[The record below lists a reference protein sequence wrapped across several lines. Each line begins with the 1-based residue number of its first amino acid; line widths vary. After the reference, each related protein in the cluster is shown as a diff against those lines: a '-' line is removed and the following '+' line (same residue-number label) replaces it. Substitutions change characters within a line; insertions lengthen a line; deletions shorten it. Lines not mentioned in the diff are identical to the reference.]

1 MYIVFIFDY
10 RIFFLT
16 PQMMRWTFPH
26 LVVQQIS
33 TVYRRAKSNIAQGKN
48 LSYHVLPFK
57 ILSRV

>member
-16 PQMMRWTFPH
+16 PQMMRWTYPH

-33 TVYRRAKSNIAQGKN
+33 AVYRRAKSNIAQGKN

>member
-1 MYIVFIFDY
+1 
-10 RIFFLT
+10 
-16 PQMMRWTFPH
+16 MRWTFPH